1 MIWFGA
7 VSSTGGRL
15 RHCRLLC

>member
-1 MIWFGA
+1 MIWI
-7 VSSTGGRL
+7 